1 MIPEGHWKK
10 GMAVVTGELQVH
22 FQMWLWDVRA
32 HPPFTPTLSSLNSSI
47 SVQPG
52 GLTLTISN
60 LQCVLL
66 ASASNVGFLFIFS
79 IQDANGRFFFFWFQG
94 LLIGAFQPFSS
105 QTSLLNYLNFLK
117 LKTLQ
122 TCFYFA

>member
-10 GMAVVTGELQVH
+10 GVAVVTGELQVH

-47 SVQPG
+47 SLQPG

-66 ASASNVGFLFIFS
+66 ASNVGFLLIFS
-79 IQDANGRFFFFWFQG
+79 IQDANGRWFFFLVSRPSHQS
-94 LLIGAFQPFSS
+94 LSAFQLS
-105 QTSLLNYLNFLK
+105 N
-117 LKTLQ
+117 
-122 TCFYFA
+122 